1 MALILALKIPID
13 EEPQDKFLNL
23 AILCQQD
30 SFGILKSN
38 YKATQTLIKK
48 KKKKITLSH
57 TFSFSSILNLTHTF
71 HMYFTQKALLTK
83 QTKLTSILQLT

>member
-48 KKKKITLSH
+48 KEKKNYTFTYFFFFLYFELDTYFSH
-57 TFSFSSILNLTHTF
+57 VFYPKSPSN
-71 HMYFTQKALLTK
+71 
-83 QTKLTSILQLT
+83 